1 MIKSTKGRK
10 NNFAGS
16 PIESKII
23 ELKKAKYIQEQ
34 EFTNYLRLKK
44 ERAEEVIQSENA
56 IFASIPSSV
65 ISLKAKKDFAAS
77 RKTLIVRAVKI
88 QAENK
93 LLSTWTIPK
102 MIVKSKL
109 LEKKQIQDQIELENA
124 RKYKLAL
131 TAHDHVAEHVQD
143 PDDLNDDDNEF
154 TLEDED

>member
-1 MIKSTKGRK
+1 MINSTKGRK

-65 ISLKAKKDFAAS
+65 ISFKAKKDFAAS

-88 QAENK
+88 
-93 LLSTWTIPK
+93 
-102 MIVKSKL
+102 
-109 LEKKQIQDQIELENA
+109 
-124 RKYKLAL
+124 
-131 TAHDHVAEHVQD
+131 
-143 PDDLNDDDNEF
+143 
-154 TLEDED
+154 